1 MEEAAAWWPSFLY
14 EEGEWGVFCGLVG
27 VSFATIAGVG
37 PAMRNGEGRGSEW
50 RVGPSLAGEAIPW
63 EALMDG
69 EETTTTMG
77 EGEGGGQGWEAE
89 AHPSDLGGSPPPLP
103 FHVGFPVHFFFFFS
117 SFSFFFCGP
126 VVDVFLLRLLVSFF
140 SFFSC
145 EVTRGVPNRRTEG
158 NNKEPHAGVRAEMA
172 MEVVR
177 GVEENAANEP
187 DDMPV
192 HHHPHGRGGGAS
204 FP

>member
-1 MEEAAAWWPSFLY
+1 M
-14 EEGEWGVFCGLVG
+14 GGIDGWGGDDDDDG
-27 VSFATIAGVG
+27 RRGGWRAGVG
-37 PAMRNGEGRGSEW
+37 
-50 RVGPSLAGEAIPW
+50 
-63 EALMDG
+63 
-69 EETTTTMG
+69 
-77 EGEGGGQGWEAE
+77 GGGTPVRLGWVSSSSSFSRWLSGA
-89 AHPSDLGGSPPPLP
+89 L
-103 FHVGFPVHFFFFFS
+103 FFFFS

-172 MEVVR
+172 MKVVR